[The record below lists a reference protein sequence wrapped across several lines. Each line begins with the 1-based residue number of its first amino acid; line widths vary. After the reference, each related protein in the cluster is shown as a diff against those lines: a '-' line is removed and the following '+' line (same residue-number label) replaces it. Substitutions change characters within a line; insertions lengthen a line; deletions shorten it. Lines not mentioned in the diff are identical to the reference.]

1 MISDTPTSNQKNKNR
16 KKGEFIFQLFVAGNT
31 PISIKAISSIKAIFE
46 KYYTDNYTLDV
57 FDIYEYPGL
66 ATTEEVLAVPYLIR
80 KQPLPE
86 IRMIG
91 DFSDREK
98 VIDELLI
105 LTK

>member
-1 MISDTPTSNQKNKNR
+1 
-16 KKGEFIFQLFVAGNT
+16 
-31 PISIKAISSIKAIFE
+31 
-46 KYYTDNYTLDV
+46 
-57 FDIYEYPGL
+57 L

-80 KQPLPE
+80 KKPLPE